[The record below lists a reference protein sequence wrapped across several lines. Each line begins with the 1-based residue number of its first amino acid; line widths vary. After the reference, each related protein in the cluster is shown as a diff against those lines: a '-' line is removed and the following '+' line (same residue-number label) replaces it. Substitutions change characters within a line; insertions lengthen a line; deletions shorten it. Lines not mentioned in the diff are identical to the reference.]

1 MHEPADQPNGEAI
14 RVRGARVHN
23 LRDVSVDLP
32 RDKLV
37 VLTGVS
43 GSGKSSL
50 AFDTIYAEG
59 QRRYLEG
66 LSTYARQYLDQLEPP
81 DVDAIDG
88 LPPTVAIDQKTGA
101 ASPRSTVGTITEIN
115 DYLRLL
121 YARCGTPHC
130 PSCGLAIERRTPEQ
144 IVTSALALGD
154 GKKVMVMAPLV
165 RGRKGLH
172 REAFEAIRRAGLLRA
187 RVDGEI
193 VEIRE
198 EPKLAKTK
206 QHDVEAV
213 VDRLVIREGI
223 RPRLA
228 ESVELALRLGEGA
241 VVLSIQEG
249 QGWTDRLLS
258 TRYSCPACGAGF
270 APIEPRTLSFN
281 SPYGAC
287 PMCDGLGVLR
297 AFDPELV
304 AADPSKSL
312 DAGVVSAW
320 DALRPTTRAAVNA
333 DPSLITFLTSRKLDR
348 STPFRSWPKKDRE
361 AFLHGDSSG
370 GFPGVLPQLDRL
382 LIEAK
387 TDTARAALD
396 TFRSDTVCPD
406 CAGARLGPEPRSIT
420 LGGRGMHDLSTL
432 TIDPAQAAIASLAFG
447 PPHDLIGP
455 PLVEEIEKRL
465 RFLERVGLGYL
476 SLDRPSD
483 SLSGGELQRVRLAA
497 QIGSGLVGVA
507 FVLDEPTAGLHPC
520 DTERLLAS
528 VRELRD
534 RGNSVIVVEH
544 DEATIRGADWL
555 VDIGPGAGPDGGRIV
570 AQGRPGS
577 LIESGESATARYLRG
592 EVEPPR
598 STSGRLARSPGQ
610 IVVRGA
616 VARNLKGID
625 AVIPLGTLTCVSGVS
640 GSGKSTLVHDVLART
655 VRRQLELSGLRPGKH
670 AGIDG
675 LELIDKLIEVDQS
688 PIGRGPRSTP
698 ATFTGVFDEFR
709 RVFAL
714 TKEAKLRG
722 YGPSRFSFNVKGGR
736 CESCH
741 GQGVRKIEMQFLP
754 DLFVRC
760 EACEGKRFNPAT
772 LDVKYKDRSIGD
784 VLEMRVDA
792 ALDLFQ
798 NVPRV
803 RRGLE
808 SLREAGLGYVA
819 LGQSSTSLSGGEA
832 QRVKLA
838 AALGRAS
845 TGRTLYILDEP
856 TTGLHFSDVSR
867 LLGVL
872 DRLADLGNTVV
883 VIEHNLDVIRASDWV
898 IDLGPGAGE
907 AGGRVVAMGP
917 PSAIAAAAE
926 SLTGRWLSQGS
937 PSGPSSS

>member
-1 MHEPADQPNGEAI
+1 
-14 RVRGARVHN
+14 
-23 LRDVSVDLP
+23 
-32 RDKLV
+32 

-144 IVTSALALGD
+144 IVASVLALGE
-154 GKKVMVMAPLV
+154 GKKVIVMAPLV
-165 RGRKGLH
+165 RGRKGQH
-172 REAFEAIRRAGLLRA
+172 KEAFEAIRRAGLLRA
-187 RVDGEI
+187 RVDGHV

-198 EPKLAKTK
+198 EPKLAKTRR
-206 QHDVEAV
+206 HDVEAV

-223 RPRLA
+223 RSRLA

-241 VVLSIQEG
+241 VVLAIQEG
-249 QGWTDRLLS
+249 DGWTDRLLS
-258 TRYSCPACGAGF
+258 TRYACPACGAGF

-287 PMCDGLGVLR
+287 PTCDGLGTLR

-304 AADPSKSL
+304 IPDPSKSL
-312 DAGVVSAW
+312 DEGAVAAWEALKPAARSA
-320 DALRPTTRAAVNA
+320 ART
-333 DPSLITFLTSRKLDR
+333 DPSLDSFLKSRKLDR
-348 STPFRSWPKKDRE
+348 STPLRSWPKGDRE
-361 AFLHGDSSG
+361 AFLRGDSSF
-370 GFPGVLPQLDRL
+370 GFAGVIPDLGRL
-382 LIEAK
+382 LAEAK
-387 TDTARAALD
+387 TDATRSAIDA
-396 TFRSDTVCPD
+396 FRSDSDCPS

-420 LGGRGMHDLSTL
+420 LGGRGMHELSAL
-432 TIDPAQAAIASLAFG
+432 TIDAARSALASLRFE
-447 PPHDLIGP
+447 PPHDLVGP
-455 PLVEEIEKRL
+455 PLVEEIGRRL
-465 RFLERVGLGYL
+465 SFLDRVGLGYL
-476 SLDRPSD
+476 TLDRRSD

-497 QIGSGLVGVA
+497 QVGSGLVGVG
-507 FVLDEPTAGLHPC
+507 FVLDEPTAGLHPS
-520 DTERLLAS
+520 DTDRLLAS
-528 VRELRD
+528 LRDLRD

-555 VDIGPGAGPDGGRIV
+555 VDLGPGAGPDGGRIV
-570 AQGRPGS
+570 AQGRPS
-577 LIESGESATARYLRG
+577 ALIESGESATARYLRG
-592 EVEPPR
+592 EVESPR
-598 STSGRLARSPGQ
+598 SAPARLARSTGK

-616 VARNLKGID
+616 AARNLNGID
-625 AVIPLGTLTCVSGVS
+625 VEIPLGTLTCVSGVS
-640 GSGKSTLVHDVLART
+640 GSGKSTLVHDVLARA
-655 VRRQLELSGLRPGKH
+655 VRRQLDRSGPRPGEH
-670 AGIDG
+670 AAIEG
-675 LELIDKLIEVDQS
+675 LQAIDKLVEVDQS

-698 ATFTGVFDEFR
+698 ATFTGVFDEIR

-736 CESCH
+736 CEACQW
-741 GQGVRKIEMQFLP
+741 QGVRKVEMQFLP

-760 EACEGKRFNPAT
+760 EACEGKRFNSAT

-798 NVPRV
+798 NVPKV

-808 SLREAGLGYVA
+808 SLHESGLGYVA
-819 LGQSSTSLSGGEA
+819 LGQSSTTLSGGEA

-838 AALGRAS
+838 AELGRAS

-856 TTGLHFSDVSR
+856 TAGLHFSDVAR
-867 LLGVL
+867 LLDVL
-872 DRLADLGNTVV
+872 DRLADLGNTLI

-907 AGGRVVAMGP
+907 AGGNVVAMGP
-917 PSAIAAAAE
+917 PAAIAGSSE
-926 SLTGRWLSQGS
+926 SLTGRFL
-937 PSGPSSS
+937 